1 MEIQRCPECGQR
13 LETNYCDICM
23 KKVPFRGQK
32 IKRRADPWDTSSA
45 HRSEKDHECV
55 SFDMEQPKAKPVKKV
70 TFPPKK
76 TAVKPQKAKTVA
88 IVVAVLALLPTFF
101 GILEEVTDE
110 LTVAAPEPEYNYEAF
125 AVGEVPQI
133 TPMTLYNDGEI
144 QVSVGSAGTYYG
156 EYALSVMAQNDSD
169 RDVIVSTD
177 LLSVN
182 GYMVDCS
189 LYADVPAR
197 ESQQA
202 FLQLDSYALEPA
214 GITDIAEISFYLDIY
229 DSQTYEDIAVT
240 ELITLETDIADGFT
254 QTVDDS
260 GWEMHP
266 DDSLRIVY
274 RGATVSSYGECD
286 LQFYLENRSDEIVSV
301 STEGIWINGEEVP
314 GFLWDILR
322 PETRAVDSLCIYDLE
337 ELEITQLEQI
347 NEIYI
352 EYMVEYYQ
360 GDQIVDTV
368 YCSAL
373 FNPNALPTS
382 D

>member
-1 MEIQRCPECGQR
+1 MEVQRCPECGNR
-13 LETNYCDICM
+13 LTTNYCDVCM
-23 KKVPFRGQK
+23 KKVPFRGAAL
-32 IKRRADPWDTSSA
+32 RRHKDPWDTSSA
-45 HRSEKDHECV
+45 HREEDGHECV
-55 SFDMEQPKAKPVKKV
+55 SFDTEQPKIKPVKTV
-70 TFPPKK
+70 TFPKKK
-76 TAVKPQKAKTVA
+76 TNVKTQKAKAVA
-88 IVVAVLALLPTFF
+88 IVVAMLSLLPAIF
-101 GILEEVTDE
+101 GILEDVTDIG
-110 LTVAAPEPEYNYEAF
+110 AAPEPEYYYEAF
-125 AVGEVPQI
+125 VTGEVPQI
-133 TPMTLYNDGEI
+133 TPMELYNDGEI
-144 QVSVGSAGTYYG
+144 QVTVGSAGTYYG
-156 EYALSVMAQNDSD
+156 EYALSVMVQNDTKQ
-169 RDVIVSTD
+169 DVIVSTD

-189 LYADVPAR
+189 LYADVPAG
-197 ESQQA
+197 ESQQV
-202 FLQLDSYALEPA
+202 FLQLDSYALAPA

-240 ELITLETDIADGFT
+240 ELITLETDIADGFV
-254 QTVDDS
+254 QAVDDS
-260 GWEMHP
+260 GWEMHV

-286 LQFYLENRSDEIVSV
+286 LQFYLENLSDEIVSV

-322 PETRAVDSLCIYDLE
+322 PETRAVDSLCAYDLE

-352 EYMVEYYQ
+352 EYMVEYYS
-360 GDQIVDTV
+360 DDEIVDTV
-368 YCSAL
+368 YCSTL

>member
-32 IKRRADPWDTSSA
+32 VRRHTDPWDTSSA

-55 SFDMEQPKAKPVKKV
+55 SFDMEQSKAKPVKKV
-70 TFPPKK
+70 TFPQKK
-76 TAVKPQKAKTVA
+76 TTVKPQKAKAVA
-88 IVVAVLALLPTFF
+88 IVVAVLSLLPAFF
-101 GILEEVTDE
+101 GILEDVTDIG
-110 LTVAAPEPEYNYEAF
+110 AAPEPEYNYEAYVE
-125 AVGEVPQI
+125 ADVPQI
-133 TPMTLYNDGEI
+133 APAELYNDGEI
-144 QVSVGSAGTYYG
+144 QITVGSAGEYYG
-156 EYALSVMAQNDSD
+156 DYAVSVMIQNDSD
-169 RDVIVSTD
+169 QDVIVSTD

-189 LYADVPAR
+189 LYADVP
-197 ESQQA
+197 EGDSQQT

-214 GITDIAEISFYLDIY
+214 GITDIAEIAFYLDIY

-240 ELITLETDIADGFT
+240 DLITLETDIADGFV
-254 QTVDDS
+254 QPVDDS
-260 GWEMHP
+260 GWEMHV
-266 DDSLRIVY
+266 DDNLRMVCQ
-274 RGATVSSYGECD
+274 GAEISPYGECD
-286 LQFYLENRSDEIVSV
+286 LQFYLENLSDEIVSV

-337 ELEITQLEQI
+337 ELEITQLGQI

-360 GDQIVDTV
+360 DDQIVDTV
-368 YCSAL
+368 YCSTR
-373 FNPNALPTS
+373 FNPNDLPTS